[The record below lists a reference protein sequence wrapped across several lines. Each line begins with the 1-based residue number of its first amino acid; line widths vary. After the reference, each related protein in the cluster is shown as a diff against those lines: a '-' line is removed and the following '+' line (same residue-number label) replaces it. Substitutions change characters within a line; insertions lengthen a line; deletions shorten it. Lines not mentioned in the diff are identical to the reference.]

1 MNFFFIYSHVD
12 DGINDYCHQKHKF
25 KCSISFPGSQH
36 SGTNEE
42 DFTSNDLE
50 NSKQENTDKEQDTED
65 EEGLDC
71 KCVVCDRQ
79 CQDIDQ

>member
-1 MNFFFIYSHVD
+1 MFHQDHTFSSSQIYLFVS
-12 DGINDYCHQKHKF
+12 
-25 KCSISFPGSQH
+25 GSQH